1 MNAILK
7 GLTYSVFVKVIQ
19 CKTTK
24 HAWEK
29 IKISYEGDSKVKKS
43 KLQTYKG
50 QFESLRMK
58 EEENIA

>member
-1 MNAILK
+1 M
-7 GLTYSVFVKVIQ
+7 Q

-29 IKISYEGDSKVKKS
+29 FKTVQEGASKFKQS

-50 QFESLRMK
+50 QFESLKIK